1 MQILIFNVS
10 LFYLRTDMR
19 LLKYTMKCSHFY
31 RTGTVFSLNTNKSI
45 CLNIIFLELQQKTFT
60 MLENFQIVFVCK
72 GNATK
77 QSFGVFAVDFKMY

>member
-1 MQILIFNVS
+1 
-10 LFYLRTDMR
+10 MR
-19 LLKYTMKCSHFY
+19 LLKYTMKRSYFY

-45 CLNIIFLELQQKTFT
+45 CLDINLFLELQQKIFT

-77 QSFGVFAVDFKMY
+77 QSFGGVCG